1 MKMALNPAVADVRK
15 ITITLPA
22 ALIARLNERVP
33 ARGRSRF
40 IFEAIEERLAI
51 EEQLAALDETA
62 GAWTDEN
69 HPDMKTGQDID
80 RWLENLQASWSQAE
94 SAVNG

>member
-1 MKMALNPAVADVRK
+1 MATNPAIVGVRK
-15 ITITLPA
+15 ITVTLPA
-22 ALIARLNERVP
+22 VMLARLEERVP

-40 IFEAIEERLAI
+40 IMEAVEERLAI

-69 HPDMKTGQDID
+69 HPDMKTDEDVD
-80 RWLENLQASWSQAE
+80 RWLANLRASWGQMG
-94 SAVNG
+94 SAADG